1 MFIELDWLIQTINQ
15 LNWFWLVWI
24 VSSVHLNSPII
35 TYSWIILVFRAYK
48 KLIFRNYN
56 SLLYFY
62 FILFFIY
69 NGRNQTKAN
78 KPQRAGRSSAT
89 RTRDT
94 HILNN
99 YPVKG
104 ESRVLLLLIY
114 FDILISSICGYIGVM
129 RWFGSLGE
137 KHMDWSNKKVMGLN
151 LLSLT

>member
-56 SLLYFY
+56 SILYFY

-78 KPQRAGRSSAT
+78 KPQRADHQQPGQETHIYSTIIRSKVRAEFYFYLSISTFSYQVYVVIPESWDGLVVWGRS
-89 RTRDT
+89 
-94 HILNN
+94 IW
-99 YPVKG
+99 
-104 ESRVLLLLIY
+104 
-114 FDILISSICGYIGVM
+114 IGVI
-129 RWFGSLGE
+129 
-137 KHMDWSNKKVMGLN
+137 KKWWV
-151 LLSLT
+151 